1 MADPTQPPGGG
12 APSSAPSAFLNAE
25 SFAALRDVEQRL
37 KSLEQV
43 VEQFGGAKAAEVSEK
58 VLTRIRQLKEE
69 AGPQLGAAS
78 EYFRKYAADMETIG
92 NKLERDLEDSTK
104 AIVQSLDEQKKALI
118 KQFETYNK
126 DLPKSEESIKK
137 FNEIIQRLGDAKNV
151 DALANIN
158 HQMHQL
164 FTELVNPSKKQ
175 QETWIEDLI
184 KKVDEIDNGKGDF
197 VKKLKK
203 IKELFASTPFA
214 LEGPVNSAK
223 DFREAIDNLKASI
236 TSNPDAIV
244 GSLKV
249 YKEFMDVVNAGK
261 LARFNEI
268 NDINARAAAELRV
281 QELLQFASKEELK
294 LNEIRKINA
303 NAQKELNSEMG
314 RFVDKLL
321 GASKSTNGFGSA
333 LIAMRT
339 ASINGKGAIAG
350 LTDAIFTGLSES
362 FLKPEAAA
370 NRLFNF
376 LNDKLIKSAF
386 EFDKMVAD
394 LNKQTGGLAAGFE
407 KVAFA
412 EGGLFKASSVGYLAQ
427 YGMGIKEFSESY
439 ATLAKSV
446 GNFNNM
452 SDASRKILALN
463 ATELKNL
470 GVSAENYGKLVQTFM
485 GTFGQS
491 AEIAK
496 DSINKVAR
504 DAIALGKDIGEY
516 TTQLQ
521 NSMSKLVGYG
531 REATQVF
538 KELTAVSQATKGV
551 LQATDLTALADQFA
565 TFDTAAAAVANLN
578 VMMRGTALSSLDL
591 MGKDPSEVIM
601 KIKRAATDSGLEFDK
616 LNIGYKK
623 MLAGYFGGDVA
634 KAAAFFN
641 MNLKEAE
648 EQMRN
653 AAATEEE
660 LTKKKEASAAAQA
673 KLTAAI
679 NNMKV
684 ALTPIVDA
692 VSVIAKGFMAV
703 NDKFGPFGTFIVG
716 LTPLVFGVIGAFKAF
731 QFAGVNAVAA
741 IIAKIE
747 EARLKAA
754 NLKRELGA
762 APPASGLPAVPGAP
776 AGPGFFAR
784 NMGVIGGIV
793 GTAAILSMLASSNKD
808 SDVRGGDIIF
818 RSMPDGSVQKLAEV
832 ASNDVVDVRAGYSG
846 GPIDRA
852 SGFISSTFRDR
863 SNSSLSNS
871 ESSSIFV
878 GLKESLVQ
886 TVNSIK
892 ELTNFSKL
900 TQISSD
906 RNTMIAKESLESNKI
921 SEANSRMVSA
931 AMTQS
936 TVEKQ
941 SNSLITREVGG
952 TTNTPGTTNIVNQ
965 KSSALPEKVNLH
977 ATFNINMKKM
987 VDEIT
992 EEVAAKLS
1000 SKV

>member
-1 MADPTQPPGGG
+1 MADPTPPP
-12 APSSAPSAFLNAE
+12 APTSFLSPD

-37 KSLEQV
+37 KTLEELVQT
-43 VEQFGGAKAAEVSEK
+43 FGGAKAAEVSEK

-92 NKLERDLEDSTK
+92 NKLERDLEGSTK
-104 AIVQSLDEQKKALI
+104 AIVQSLDKQKEALI
-118 KQFETYNK
+118 KQFEAYNK
-126 DLPKSEESIKK
+126 NLPKSEESIRK

-151 DALANIN
+151 NALADIN
-158 HQMHQL
+158 HQMHML

-175 QETWIEDLI
+175 KETWIEDLV
-184 KKVDEIDNGKGDF
+184 KKIDEIDSGKGDF
-197 VKKLKK
+197 PKKLKK

-214 LEGPVNSAK
+214 LEGPVNNAN
-223 DFREAIDNLKASI
+223 DFENAINNLKASI
-236 TSNPDAIV
+236 TSNPEAVV

-249 YKEFMDVVNAGK
+249 YRDFMDAVNAGK

-281 QELLQFASKEELK
+281 QELLQFAAKEELK

-303 NAQKELNSEMG
+303 NAQRDLNSEMG
-314 RFVDKLL
+314 GYVDKLL

-339 ASINGKGAIAG
+339 ASINGKGAVAG
-350 LTDAIFTGLSES
+350 LADALFTGLTES

-521 NSMSKLVGYG
+521 NSMNKLVGYG

-551 LQATDLTALADQFA
+551 LQTTDLTALADQFS
-565 TFDTAAAAVANLN
+565 TFDAAAAAVANLN

-653 AAATEEE
+653 ASATEEE
-660 LTKKKEASAAAQA
+660 LKKKKEASAAAQA

-679 NNMKV
+679 DNMKV
-684 ALTPIVDA
+684 ALTPVVNL
-692 VSVIAKGFMAV
+692 VSTIANFFISV
-703 NDKFGPFGTFIVG
+703 NDKFGPFGAFIVG

-747 EARLKAA
+747 EAKFKAAKLKA
-754 NLKRELGA
+754 ELGSGTT
-762 APPASGLPAVPGAP
+762 PPTGGLPAVPNAP
-776 AGPGFFAR
+776 AGRGFFGR

-793 GTAAILSMLASSNKD
+793 GTAAVLSMLASSNKD
-808 SDVRGGDIIF
+808 SDVKGGDIIF

-863 SNSSLSNS
+863 SNSSLNNS

-906 RNTMIAKESLESNKI
+906 RNTMIAKESLESSKI
-921 SEANSRMVSA
+921 SEANNRMVSA

-952 TTNTPGTTNIVNQ
+952 VVSTPGTTNIVNQ
-965 KSSALPEKVNLH
+965 QKTSLPEKVNLH